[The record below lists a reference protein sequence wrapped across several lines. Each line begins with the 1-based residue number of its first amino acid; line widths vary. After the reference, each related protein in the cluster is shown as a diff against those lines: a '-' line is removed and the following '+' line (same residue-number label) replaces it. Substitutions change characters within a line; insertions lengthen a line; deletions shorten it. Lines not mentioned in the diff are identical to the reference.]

1 MKLYYPDGKIFNNS
15 IFYLKNKKK
24 ETYYPDTIKF
34 KIDVLRRSLETRQ
47 LVYPGALLET
57 VFDDRATGTIG
68 GSFWYFEPSQNGLHF
83 LWIRTPYGNVN
94 TQELGGDIK
103 SFEDNISKKYGT
115 NVIVDVYG
123 GRAVKGTIIPVLLT
137 NWHNVVTQSEL
148 ADLKDP
154 SPKKEI
160 RILDPQTNK
169 KNPVAEVFKSL
180 APSPLNSGKLVK
192 DATYDAALLRIR
204 EPALPI
210 DLPISIFPVPKMSV
224 SERESYL
231 SGNDFP
237 YPEMNVWGRKYSKN
251 DTKLLYQSSIVP
263 DYLMR
268 YGEFSN
274 PQSKGLRGIAHYFT
288 ISFEKGSQEN
298 IIRSFL
304 GNLVSP
310 FREKKENWINI
321 LENNVT
327 TSSSKEN
334 IAFLHYYGMGRGLG
348 LLDEFIPYVTKI
360 SSASSSTTA
369 QFIVSKGVVFQKNL
383 PSLNAPMTNNNTMIV
398 GISDPRTGI
407 QQQFAI
413 ARGMYVKPSPDIPEN
428 QNYSGHSGSLV
439 FRANV
444 GISLSNGSM
453 ISSSGP
459 PIGLITGKV
468 SLQDPATKK
477 NFDAWIVISLQDIYR
492 SFDFL
497 LFKEELFLTPF
508 QFEEFLSKGFQ
519 VPPNSSL
526 LLL

>member
-1 MKLYYPDGKIFNNS
+1 
-15 IFYLKNKKK
+15 
-24 ETYYPDTIKF
+24 
-34 KIDVLRRSLETRQ
+34 
-47 LVYPGALLET
+47 
-57 VFDDRATGTIG
+57 
-68 GSFWYFEPSQNGLHF
+68 
-83 LWIRTPYGNVN
+83 
-94 TQELGGDIK
+94 
-103 SFEDNISKKYGT
+103 
-115 NVIVDVYG
+115 
-123 GRAVKGTIIPVLLT
+123 
-137 NWHNVVTQSEL
+137 
-148 ADLKDP
+148 
-154 SPKKEI
+154 
-160 RILDPQTNK
+160 
-169 KNPVAEVFKSL
+169 
-180 APSPLNSGKLVK
+180 
-192 DATYDAALLRIR
+192 
-204 EPALPI
+204 
-210 DLPISIFPVPKMSV
+210 MSV

-398 GISDPRTGI
+398 RYLES
-407 QQQFAI
+407 
-413 ARGMYVKPSPDIPEN
+413 EN
-428 QNYSGHSGSLV
+428 RYPTT
-439 FRANV
+439 
-444 GISLSNGSM
+444 IC
-453 ISSSGP
+453 
-459 PIGLITGKV
+459 
-468 SLQDPATKK
+468 D
-477 NFDAWIVISLQDIYR
+477 
-492 SFDFL
+492 
-497 LFKEELFLTPF
+497 
-508 QFEEFLSKGFQ
+508 SKGN
-519 VPPNSSL
+519 VCKAITRYS
-526 LLL
+526 